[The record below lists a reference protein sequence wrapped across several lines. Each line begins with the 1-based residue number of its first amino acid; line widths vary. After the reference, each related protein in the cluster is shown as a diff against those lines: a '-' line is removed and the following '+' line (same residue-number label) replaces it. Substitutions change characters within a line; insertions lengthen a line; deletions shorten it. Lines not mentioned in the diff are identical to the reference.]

1 MVNIGQILSSMLMKR
16 KHIAK
21 SNADVAR
28 RIKMSDILISFYRR
42 VVQIQCHGKKVR
54 FSAEIDAGN
63 HGFVL
68 DIQKLEM
75 DFRNWND

>member
-42 VVQIQCHGKKVR
+42 VVQIQCHGKKVLF
-54 FSAEIDAGN
+54 FSGN
-63 HGFVL
+63 RCLESWICFGYPKIGNGF
-68 DIQKLEM
+68 QKLE
-75 DFRNWND
+75 